1 MNILSD
7 IYYKSLTRNEEN
19 LRFWENYLHTL
30 RTLDFSVYADKLK
43 VPALVPVGSKV
54 FFRGVLKHTNEV
66 TVALGADYFVKC
78 SLSQAEVLRQHRIKD
93 AESKVEALQKEREY
107 IQNQLQFGAE
117 NVLKDQGQEIIE
129 EFAEEEDLQ
138 WREKHRDNMRQYKQK
153 SKTEEPKE
161 EVDDEELW
169 NRLEELELQEE
180 LEEEMAKLHITSEK
194 NVNKLKRGHDNNEYN
209 DIETDKNEDVPKQ
222 VINDLKEKLTKRN
235 LESKNNKVINENEV
249 RKNDHQMEL
258 LKQVIDRQN
267 ELKEKLNDL
276 KNKETTP
283 SQTEK
288 DILSKLDEMEQ
299 LEELEDEM
307 DRLDTILQNEDAEEA
322 DEESEEEHS
331 LKQSAVKVKRSV
343 SFADEDDSETLE
355 LSFTHSETEP
365 DTTPYA
371 KEKGIIKPS
380 DIYEA
385 FASSFTETTSIL
397 KKSKYERD
405 LSPCG
410 PRNEKRT
417 KVVDFQEAE
426 DNRKMNKTIVVN
438 DVVEKVD
445 ENDNKYESGEK
456 RPMSLFK
463 KRRQQNLK

>member
-7 IYYKSLTRNEEN
+7 IYYKSLAKNEEN

-30 RTLDFSVYADKLK
+30 RTLDFNVYADKLK

-78 SLSQAEVLRQHRIKD
+78 SLSQAEVLRQNRIKD

-107 IQNQLQFGAE
+107 IKNQLQFGAK

-129 EFAEEEDLQ
+129 EYTEEEDLK
-138 WREKHRDNMRQYKQK
+138 WREKHRENMRQYKQR

-161 EVDDEELW
+161 EVDEEELW

-180 LEEEMAKLHITSEK
+180 LEEEMAKMDINREK
-194 NVNKLKRGHDNNEYN
+194 NVNKLKRGHDNQ
-209 DIETDKNEDVPKQ
+209 IETDKNEEDGPKQ
-222 VINDLKEKLTKRN
+222 VISDIKEKCRTRNIEYKNNKILKEKDAHKDDD
-235 LESKNNKVINENEV
+235 K
-249 RKNDHQMEL
+249 MEL
-258 LKQVIDRQN
+258 LQQVIDRQN
-267 ELKEKLNDL
+267 ELKEKLTDL
-276 KNKETTP
+276 KNKETAP

-307 DRLDTILQNEDAEEA
+307 DRLDDILENEDVEEA
-322 DEESEEEHS
+322 DEESEQEHT
-331 LKQSAVKVKRSV
+331 LKQPADKIKRSV

-355 LSFTHSETEP
+355 LTFTHSDTEP
-365 DTTPYA
+365 DTTPYD
-371 KEKGIIKPS
+371 KEKGITKPS

-426 DNRKMNKTIVVN
+426 DNRKMNKTIVVS

-445 ENDNKYESGEK
+445 ENDNKYESGDK
-456 RPMSLFK
+456 RPVSLFK

>member
-7 IYYKSLTRNEEN
+7 IYYKSLAKNEEN

-30 RTLDFSVYADKLK
+30 RTLDFNVYADKLK

-107 IQNQLQFGAE
+107 IQNQLQFGAK

-129 EFAEEEDLQ
+129 EFTEEEDLK
-138 WREKHRDNMRQYKQK
+138 WREKHRENMRQYKQR

-161 EVDDEELW
+161 EVDEEELW

-180 LEEEMAKLHITSEK
+180 LEEEMAKMDINREK
-194 NVNKLKRGHDNNEYN
+194 NVNKLKRGHDNQ
-209 DIETDKNEDVPKQ
+209 IETDKNEEDVPKQ
-222 VINDLKEKLTKRN
+222 VISDIKEKLRTRN
-235 LESKNNKVINENEV
+235 IESKNNKILKE
-249 RKNDHQMEL
+249 KDAHKDDDKMEL
-258 LKQVIDRQN
+258 LQQVIDRQN
-267 ELKEKLNDL
+267 ELKEKLTDL
-276 KNKETTP
+276 KNKETAP

-288 DILSKLDEMEQ
+288 DILSRLDEMEQ

-307 DRLDTILQNEDAEEA
+307 DRLDNILQNEDVEEA

-331 LKQSAVKVKRSV
+331 LKQPAVKIKRSV

-355 LSFTHSETEP
+355 LTFTHSETEP
-365 DTTPYA
+365 DTTPYD
-371 KEKGIIKPS
+371 KEKGITKPS
-380 DIYEA
+380 DIYEV
-385 FASSFTETTSIL
+385 FASTFTETTSIL

-410 PRNEKRT
+410 PKNEKRT

-445 ENDNKYESGEK
+445 ENDNKYESGDK

>member
-7 IYYKSLTRNEEN
+7 IYYKSLAKNEEN

-30 RTLDFSVYADKLK
+30 RTVDFSVYADKLK

-93 AESKVEALQKEREY
+93 AESKVEALRKEREY

-117 NVLKDQGQEIIE
+117 NVLKNQGQELIE
-129 EFAEEEDLQ
+129 EFTEEEDLK
-138 WREKHRDNMRQYKQK
+138 WREKHRENMRQYKQR
-153 SKTEEPKE
+153 SKTEEPKQ

-169 NRLEELELQEE
+169 NRLEELELREE
-180 LEEEMAKLHITSEK
+180 LEEEMVKLAIMNEK
-194 NVNKLKRGHDNNEYN
+194 PINNLKRGHNNN
-209 DIETDKNEDVPKQ
+209 VETDTEDVPKQ
-222 VINDLKEKLTKRN
+222 VINNAKERHTRN
-235 LESKNNKVINENEV
+235 VEVKNNKIIREKDNH
-249 RKNDHQMEL
+249 KNDDKMDL

-267 ELKEKLNDL
+267 ELKEKLTDL
-276 KNKETTP
+276 KNKETAA

-288 DILSKLDEMEQ
+288 DILSRLDEMEQ

-307 DRLDTILQNEDAEEA
+307 DRLDGILQNEDVEEA

-331 LKQSAVKVKRSV
+331 LKQPATKIKRSV

-355 LSFTHSETEP
+355 LTFTHTETEP
-365 DTTPYA
+365 DTTPYD
-371 KEKGIIKPS
+371 KKKGIRKPS
-380 DIYEA
+380 DIYAA
-385 FASSFTETTSIL
+385 FSNSFTETTSIL
-397 KKSKYERD
+397 KKSKYDRD

-410 PRNEKRT
+410 PRHEKRT

-445 ENDNKYESGEK
+445 ENDNKYESGDK

>member
-7 IYYKSLTRNEEN
+7 IYYKSLAKNEEN

-30 RTLDFSVYADKLK
+30 RTLNFSVYADKLK

-93 AESKVEALQKEREY
+93 AESKVEVLQKEREY
-107 IQNQLQFGAE
+107 IQNQVQFGAE

-129 EFAEEEDLQ
+129 EFTEEEDLK
-138 WREKHRDNMRQYKQK
+138 WREKHRENMRQYKQRN
-153 SKTEEPKE
+153 KTEETKE

-180 LEEEMAKLHITSEK
+180 LEEEMAKLHITSER
-194 NVNKLKRGHDNNEYN
+194 NVNKLKRGHNNN
-209 DIETDKNEDVPKQ
+209 IETDTHEGDVQKQ
-222 VINDLKEKLTKRN
+222 VISDVKEKLATRN
-235 LESKNNKVINENEV
+235 LESKNNKILKEKEAH
-249 RKNDHQMEL
+249 KDDDKMEL

-267 ELKEKLNDL
+267 ELKEKLTDL
-276 KNKETTP
+276 KNKETAP

-288 DILSKLDEMEQ
+288 DILSRLDEMEQ
-299 LEELEDEM
+299 LEEVEDEM
-307 DRLDTILQNEDAEEA
+307 DRLDDILQNEDVEEA

-331 LKQSAVKVKRSV
+331 LKPAVKIKRRV

-355 LSFTHSETEP
+355 LAFMHSETEP
-365 DTTPYA
+365 DTTPYD

-385 FASSFTETTSIL
+385 FASSFTNTTSIL

-426 DNRKMNKTIVVN
+426 DNRKLNKTIVVN

-445 ENDNKYESGEK
+445 ENDNKFESGDK